1 MFFYK
6 DIRFDEISI
15 IKELWE
21 RNRKYHENIT
31 KDFGFLYSDI
41 IFEDR
46 ISSFESFDEDNI
58 KITIA
63 IDDKD
68 SKVIGYCISTYEQN
82 KGEIQTIHVLEE
94 CRGLGVGKRL
104 INLHISWLKLKKCN
118 SIVLSVDCNN
128 SNTIEFYK
136 SMGFGEN
143 IIEMRLK

>member
-1 MFFYK
+1 MINYK
-6 DIRFDEISI
+6 DITFNEVSI

-21 RNRKYHENIT
+21 RNRKYHEKIS

-46 ISSFESFDEDNI
+46 ISGFKSFNEDNI

-63 IDDKD
+63 VDDKD
-68 SKVIGYCISTYEQN
+68 SLVIGYCISTYEYD

-94 CRGLGVGKRL
+94 CRGEGVGKYL
-104 INLHISWLKLKKCN
+104 INLHISWLKLKGCN

-136 SMGFGEN
+136 SLGFGQN
-143 IIEMRLK
+143 VIEMRLK

>member
-1 MFFYK
+1 MVIYK
-6 DIRFDEISI
+6 DITFNEVSI
-15 IKELWE
+15 IKDLWE
-21 RNRKYHENIT
+21 RNRKYHEKIS
-31 KDFGFLYSDI
+31 KDFGFLYSNI

-46 ISSFESFDEDNI
+46 ISGFKSFNEENI

-63 IDDKD
+63 IDDKA
-68 SKVIGYCISTYEQN
+68 SRVIGYCISTYEHD

-94 CRGLGVGKRL
+94 CRGLGVGKHL
-104 INLHISWLKLKKCN
+104 INLHISWLKIKKCN